1 MTLHVMVG
9 SSCCLQ
15 AMLTAKACNL
25 PVTFKYYTSEA
36 ERQSEKF
43 MEMNPSGE
51 LPCLQT
57 SEGVITN
64 SEAILRYMAG
74 CKAYLYVAGQSAF
87 DKAQVDYWM
96 ASCRSDLASVN
107 ELKRIVNGKGAWA
120 QADLDNATASLTKA
134 LARFEEHL
142 ALRTYFVGHS
152 VTLADLCF
160 AATLAANRS
169 TLLREDQ
176 MRAFPNVLRHF
187 NFMTQTTFFQAVM
200 GRSFAPMKTSLPL
213 ADSEKCKEFGS
224 APVMVKDAVCDKG
237 KKPQGEGKGKKGKDQ
252 PKKKAEPKE
261 KEVNEDEPPKAPKVE
276 LTEEQKKAGGWFYDF
291 KTHYANATNK
301 NDSIDKLWAEFDE
314 IKVSEHFSFWC
325 CLYDK
330 LPTECLE
337 QIKTNNL
344 LSFFFRG
351 FEGTNKDMLAVHGM
365 YGKPECH
372 DLKGVWMWKGTEMHQ
387 GVKDHSSCEYYN
399 FQKMDMT
406 LQANRDKLR
415 EYWTNTT
422 NEEGSVEGQM
432 PLSVKVWK

>member
-1 MTLHVMVG
+1 MSGDMTLHVMVG

-43 MEMNPSGE
+43 LEMNPTGE

-64 SEAILRYMAG
+64 SEAVLRFMAG

-96 ASCRSDLASVN
+96 ASCRSDLASVD
-107 ELKRIVNGKGAWA
+107 ELKRITNGKGAWT
-120 QADLDNATASLTKA
+120 QTDLDNATASLTKA

-200 GRSFAPMKTSLPL
+200 GKSFAPMKTSLLL
-213 ADSEKCKEFGS
+213 ADSEKCKEFGPVPVCTKGA
-224 APVMVKDAVCDKG
+224 APEKG
-237 KKPQGEGKGKKGKDQ
+237 KKAEKAKKEKKKEE
-252 PKKKAEPKE
+252 PKKKEVDEEEEPKP
-261 KEVNEDEPPKAPKVE
+261 VKVE
-276 LTEEQKKAGGWFYDF
+276 LTEAQKKAGAWFYDY
-291 KTHYANATNK
+291 KTHYANAENK
-301 NDSIDKLWAEFDE
+301 NDSIDKLWTEFDE
-314 IKVSEHFSFWC
+314 IKVEEHFSFWSC
-325 CLYDK
+325 FYDK
-330 LPTECLE
+330 LDTECKE
-337 QIKTNNL
+337 QIKTNNM

-365 YGKPECH
+365 YGVDSCH
-372 DLKGVWMWKGTEMHQ
+372 DLKGVWMTRGTEMHPGIKGHQ
-387 GVKDHSSCEYYN
+387 STEYYN
-399 FQKMDMT
+399 FTKMDMT
-406 LQANRDKLR
+406 TQENRDKLR
-415 EYWTNTT
+415 EFWTNTT
-422 NEEGSVEGQM
+422 NDVGSVGGQT
-432 PLSVKVWK
+432 PLNVKVWK